1 MKGWDGQCGGFNP
14 SRNCELRVS
23 LPPLDRLRHPWLT
36 ATGGLFVL
44 VLGLL
49 VVGFFYAGRLLAVDA
64 EPRQADVGVV
74 LAGHFARAGYAAD
87 LYRQGLIQRVWV
99 TRPVRENGLAQLDTL
114 GIPYPRQEE
123 VSRAVLLKKGVPADR
138 IEIVGDEVV
147 STIAEARLV
156 ADLLKARPDIRSL
169 LIITTRVHVRRASAI
184 FCRALDNTSRATVT
198 VVGTPDDGFVA
209 DRWWTDRESAR
220 QVVLET
226 AKLVLFWVATEL

>member
-1 MKGWDGQCGGFNP
+1 MTFQSG
-14 SRNCELRVS
+14 
-23 LPPLDRLRHPWLT
+23 RLRHPVAVALT
-36 ATGGLFVL
+36 AL
-44 VLGLL
+44 VLAGIIMLAS
-49 VVGFFYAGRLLAVDA
+49 GFYFAGRLLLV
-64 EPRQADVGVV
+64 ESHPRQADVGVV

-87 LYRQGLIQRVWV
+87 LYRQGMIQRVWV
-99 TRPVRENGLAQLDTL
+99 TRPVRENGLRQLDAL

-123 VSRAVLLKKGVPADR
+123 ISRAVLLKKGVPADR
-138 IEIVGDEVV
+138 VEIIGDEVA

-169 LIITTRVHVRRASAI
+169 LIVTTRIHARRASAI
-184 FCRALDNTSRATVT
+184 FCRVLGDMSRITVT

-209 DRWWTDRESAR
+209 DRWWSDRESAR